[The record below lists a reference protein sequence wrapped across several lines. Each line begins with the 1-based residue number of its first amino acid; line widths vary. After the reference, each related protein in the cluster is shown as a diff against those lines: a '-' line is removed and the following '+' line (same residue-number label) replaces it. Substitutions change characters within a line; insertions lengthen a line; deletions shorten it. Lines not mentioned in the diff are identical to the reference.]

1 MSRRSIFN
9 FPAVYNQFL
18 ARSWKIN
25 LHQPSY
31 HLINI
36 TSCNMYSHTKHKTVA
51 HHLFMYNQMKPG
63 PVHDGWEFSSLK
75 FKPNVRDLS
84 NSGKKTALSSP
95 EEHWDKDALLLRSGC
110 FWGLYKCII
119 DRIIA

>member
-1 MSRRSIFN
+1 MSQRSIFN

-36 TSCNMYSHTKHKTVA
+36 TSCNMYSRTKHKTVA
-51 HHLFMYNQMKPG
+51 HHLLMYNQMEPG
-63 PVHDGWEFSSLK
+63 PGHDGWEFSSLK
-75 FKPNVRDLS
+75 FKPNVLNLS
-84 NSGKKTALSSP
+84 NSGRKTLPHLPLKGTGMRMSAV
-95 EEHWDKDALLLRSGC
+95 LLRAGC
-110 FWGLYKCII
+110 FWGLF
-119 DRIIA
+119 A

>member
-1 MSRRSIFN
+1 MNRRSIFN

-36 TSCNMYSHTKHKTVA
+36 TNCNMYSHTKHKTVA
-51 HHLFMYNQMKPG
+51 HQLLMYNQTEPG
-63 PVHDGWEFSSLK
+63 PGHYDWEFSSLK
-75 FKPNVRDLS
+75 FQPSVLDLS
-84 NSGKKTALSSP
+84 SSGRKTLPHLPLKGSGTRTSV
-95 EEHWDKDALLLRSGC
+95 ELLRAGC
-110 FWGLYKCII
+110 FWGLF
-119 DRIIA
+119 A